1 MAVVVKWMQD
11 RDGDPTFNNDD
22 GYWFAYIS
30 STTVGFG
37 DIYLPAEVFL
47 FRDLL
52 TFPLMWLIGFV
63 LVAAFIAKFADTWI
77 RFSGRRSFVGDVLER
92 LHKTH
97 MLQDL
102 PSAGEILSERWK
114 KRLTQCCHS
123 ADDNDSSRQATRAAA
138 PDDEVDHH

>member
-1 MAVVVKWMQD
+1 MAVVVKWMQA
-11 RDGDPTFNNDD
+11 RAGDTTFNNAD

-52 TFPLMWLIGFV
+52 TFPLMWLVGFV

-77 RFSGRRSFVGDVLER
+77 AFLGRRSYVVDVLDR

-97 MLQDL
+97 MLHDL
-102 PSAGEILSERWK
+102 PSAGEIVSEHWR
-114 KRLTQCCHS
+114 KRLTSCCPR
-123 ADDNDSSRQATRAAA
+123 ADVDKESRQATSTAA
-138 PDDEVDHH
+138 PDDEIEHR